1 MTKLQFISE
10 LLGTIN
16 LLLETDVNCCS
27 AHQARILLD
36 SIFDKF
42 EEIGDIQEREP
53 NTCGDL
59 EHYSYIIENLHD
71 KGFNLYLEEKAK
83 AATTESAIN
92 ALDHLFSNLV
102 SNLNVLTIIPKMGG
116 ETYGAV

>member
-16 LLLETDVNCCS
+16 LLLEADVNCCS
-27 AHQARILLD
+27 AHQAKILLD

-53 NTCGDL
+53 NTCG
-59 EHYSYIIENLHD
+59 IIL
-71 KGFNLYLEEKAK
+71 
-83 AATTESAIN
+83 I
-92 ALDHLFSNLV
+92 
-102 SNLNVLTIIPKMGG
+102 
-116 ETYGAV
+116 

>member
-16 LLLETDVNCCS
+16 LLLEADVNCCN

-36 SIFDKF
+36 SVFDKF
-42 EEIGDIQEREP
+42 EEIGDQQTREQ
-53 NTCGDL
+53 NTRGDL
-59 EHYSYIIENLHD
+59 ELYSYIIENLHD

-83 AATTESAIN
+83 PTTPEKAIN
-92 ALDHLFSNLV
+92 ALDHLFPNLV
-102 SNLNVLTIIPKMGG
+102 SDLNALTIIPKTGG
-116 ETYGAV
+116 TTYGV

>member
-42 EEIGDIQEREP
+42 EELGDAQASEP

-71 KGFNLYLEEKAK
+71 KGFNLYLEENAK
-83 AATTESAIN
+83 PVTTEKAIN
-92 ALDHLFSNLV
+92 ALDHLFPNLV
-102 SNLNVLTIIPKMGG
+102 SDLNALTIIPKMGG
-116 ETYGAV
+116 TTYGV